1 MQRIISNLIQ
11 NDNIGER
18 MAECIRENR
27 PLTLYPDE
35 LKILFTPY
43 VNSLAMDFILDEVL
57 FGGFYDKNK

>member
-1 MQRIISNLIQ
+1 MQRIISNLIK

-27 PLTLYPDE
+27 SLTLYPDE